1 MKSEKSS
8 DEEKLTIQKRNKNNF
23 KRLLF
28 GNLAFFWNKRISF
41 VFEPYFI
48 KQDFSDEDLES
59 IMQIDNEKLMI
70 AFGNVFEMN
79 SE

>member
-8 DEEKLTIQKRNKNNF
+8 DEEKPTIQKRNKNNF

-41 VFEPYFI
+41 VFESYFI
-48 KQDFSDEDLES
+48 KQDFYDEDLES
-59 IMQIDNEKLMI
+59 IM
-70 AFGNVFEMN
+70 
-79 SE
+79 